1 MAASVRGRGSIALAV
16 NERGITMAKK
26 QSLQGKRLNSFGM
39 DPAKLV
45 VIGLDVKVPEDHE
58 LYELYDP
65 RIDKPL
71 VERTVKDMMKHGVD
85 LDVVVRKYKFVKG
98 TVVWGKALKADTE
111 LPVVVDGRR
120 RTQHS
125 REANVRLAK
134 DKEPTI
140 VVPVKVYKG
149 SIRDAG
155 LRSTALNRHRED
167 DDVLMNARKAKVMFD
182 RIKSEE
188 DTAENFNVS
197 VDQLRDWFR
206 LLEGHPQLVQAVEK
220 GEIAAS
226 PAIKL
231 AKLPP
236 DHQKVELEDAIAKGE
251 TSKSQIEARVRR
263 KVAESKGTKKSELP
277 GTPPTR
283 RLLSEMRRIV
293 KENESD
299 ILDVFESL
307 EQAMISFL
315 DFAIDG
321 IISGSASGKLVKHL
335 KEKAEESDKAEK
347 KKAKTKPAVATVEA

>member
-1 MAASVRGRGSIALAV
+1 M
-16 NERGITMAKK
+16 N
-26 QSLQGKRLNSFGM
+26 
-39 DPAKLV
+39 LV
-45 VIGLDVKVPEDHE
+45 VIGLDVQVPEDHE

-65 RIDKPL
+65 RIEKPL
-71 VERTVKDMMKHGVD
+71 VERTIKDMMKHGVD

-98 TVVWGKALKADTE
+98 TVVWGKPLKADTE

-140 VVPVKVYKG
+140 VVPVKVFKG
-149 SIRDAG
+149 SVRDAG

-220 GEIAAS
+220 GDIAAS

-251 TSKSQIEARVRR
+251 TSKTQIEARVRR
-263 KVAESKGTKKSELP
+263 KMAESKGTKKSELP

-283 RLLSEMRRIV
+283 RLLGEMRRIV

-299 ILDVFESL
+299 LVDVFESL
-307 EQAMISFL
+307 EQSVVAIF
-315 DFAIDG
+315 DFVLDG
-321 IISGSASGKLVKHL
+321 IVAGTASGKLIAHL
-335 KEKAEESDKAEK
+335 KKKAEEADKAEK
-347 KKAKTKPAVATVEA
+347 TKKKAKPTPATVEA